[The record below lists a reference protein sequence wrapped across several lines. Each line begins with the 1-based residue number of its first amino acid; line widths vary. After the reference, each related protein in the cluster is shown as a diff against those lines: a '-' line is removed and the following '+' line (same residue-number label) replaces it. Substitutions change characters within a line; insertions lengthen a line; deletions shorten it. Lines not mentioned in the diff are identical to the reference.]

1 VIPYPEGSEAS
12 EGPKNENT
20 KSPIVA
26 TGENHRIRRG
36 RRGVQ
41 PPGDPQATLVNKAEN
56 TTAKIPPSRNIEKTE
71 PPDASG
77 GQPDD
82 ANKSSGSGPVPDP
95 PTSRILTAEEAA
107 RRFLNGG
114 IQND

>member
-1 VIPYPEGSEAS
+1 LLPVKTIGSVGVVGGYS
-12 EGPKNENT
+12 
-20 KSPIVA
+20 
-26 TGENHRIRRG
+26 HR
-36 RRGVQ
+36 
-41 PPGDPQATLVNKAEN
+41 DPQATLVNKAEN